1 MMVQGR
7 ILRREPP
14 RRGLSAPDD
23 LSTGPTEL
31 DVGPWGFAST
41 GKQVPVSVQRYNHPC
56 FSIGKVVNFSLDKD
70 NPRRVYTLDE
80 RSSL

>member
-1 MMVQGR
+1 M
-7 ILRREPP
+7 
-14 RRGLSAPDD
+14 
-23 LSTGPTEL
+23 
-31 DVGPWGFAST
+31 GPWGFAST